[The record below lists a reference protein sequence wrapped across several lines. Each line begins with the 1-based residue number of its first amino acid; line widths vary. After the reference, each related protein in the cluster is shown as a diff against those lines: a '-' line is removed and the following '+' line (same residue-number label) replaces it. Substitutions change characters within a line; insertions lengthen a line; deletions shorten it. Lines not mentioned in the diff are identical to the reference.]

1 MYQTIKNIIISGNT
15 KGYVTIEKLTMLM
28 LTNVITPDEYKELKE
43 MLVPSEV
50 EEPVEEVTEDEEA
63 NEEE

>member
-1 MYQTIKNIIISGNT
+1 MYQTIKNIIINGNT

-50 EEPVEEVTEDEEA
+50 EEPMEEVTEDEET